1 MCKDLMAWEVNYSRE
16 MVGLIRIKEILQIN
30 KRGVIDA
37 PTTGDLTNHALYV
50 VDGLRRNL
58 IELEGLGR
66 R

>member
-37 PTTGDLTNHALYV
+37 PTGDLTNHALYV
-50 VDGLRRNL
+50 GDGLRRNL
-58 IELEGLGR
+58 IELEGPGR